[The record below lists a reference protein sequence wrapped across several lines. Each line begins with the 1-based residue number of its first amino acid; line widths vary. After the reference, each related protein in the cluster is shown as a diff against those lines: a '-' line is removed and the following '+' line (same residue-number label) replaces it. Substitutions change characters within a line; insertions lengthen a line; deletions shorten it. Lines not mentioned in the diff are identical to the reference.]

1 MAQQVNN
8 HAWWSEFNPPEPRVE
23 KVDTLQQ
30 NANWTITHETLSC
43 MYQHIHTTHIYN
55 VKIKK
60 FYNMDSI
67 TNMLFASPYHMII
80 SDWTQVQKP
89 VSTQSLL

>member
-8 HAWWSEFNPPEPRVE
+8 HDWWSEFNPLEPRVE
-23 KVDTLQQ
+23 NVDMLQQ
-30 NANWTITHETLSC
+30 NATWTITYMTLSC

-55 VKIKK
+55 AKINK

-67 TNMLFASPYHMII
+67 TN
-80 SDWTQVQKP
+80 
-89 VSTQSLL
+89 